1 MDHCVKL
8 TRFFAQIAINCRSK
22 KRRLLMPAS
31 EKLVLQ
37 IHPVNNVIV
46 ALQKPILYLGKEAFH
61 YKQ

>member
-1 MDHCVKL
+1 
-8 TRFFAQIAINCRSK
+8 
-22 KRRLLMPAS
+22 MPTS

-37 IHPVNNVIV
+37 IHPVKNVIV